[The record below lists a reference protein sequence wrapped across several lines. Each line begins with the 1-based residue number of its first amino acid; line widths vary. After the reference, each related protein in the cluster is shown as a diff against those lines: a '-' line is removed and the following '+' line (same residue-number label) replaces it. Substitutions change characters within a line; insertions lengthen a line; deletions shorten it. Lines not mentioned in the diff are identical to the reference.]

1 LSLTETL
8 HAPEF
13 SPGHQVPDSDFIGN
27 VFLKCVAKEVI
38 ERCGQEVSALLHSA
52 YGPDVP
58 LPQIKVE
65 GDLQTNFPFIIS
77 HLEYIIGELL
87 RNSVQGV
94 VEQHQR
100 DSNKADFS
108 ERPPDIH
115 VTICDSPQHVTIR
128 ISDRGGGMPRDVL
141 AHLWS
146 FSKGLQ
152 SERLLVNL
160 GKVPKMAGTLQE
172 VRVDSNAK
180 NTIHTH
186 NGPLESIHGSNYF
199 GSLSSLS
206 SRPPNLRLG
215 MGLPLSRV
223 YAEYWA
229 GSLTLHSLAG
239 YGVDVFLGISKLGN
253 KNEQLT
259 TRALVDAV

>member
-1 LSLTETL
+1 
-8 HAPEF
+8 
-13 SPGHQVPDSDFIGN
+13 VPDSEFIGN
-27 VFLKCVAKEVI
+27 VFLKCVVKDVI
-38 ERCGQEVSALLHSA
+38 ERCGQEVSALLRAA
-52 YGPDVP
+52 YGPNVQ
-58 LPQIKVE
+58 LPEIKVE
-65 GDLQTNFPFIIS
+65 GHLDAAFPFILS

-100 DSNKADFS
+100 SGGNS
-108 ERPPDIH
+108 EAAQPPPDIH
-115 VTICDSPQHVTIR
+115 VTICDSAQHVTIR
-128 ISDRGGGMPRDVL
+128 VSDRGGGIPGDVL

-146 FSKGLQ
+146 FSKGPQ
-152 SERLLVNL
+152 SERLLANL
-160 GKVPKMAGTLQE
+160 GQVPRMAGTLQE
-172 VRVDSNAK
+172 LKMKDINK
-180 NTIHTH
+180 DTIHTH

-199 GSLSSLS
+199 GSLSSLT